1 MNRIFLKLTYEKIHN
16 SQGSDPVLRTIVE
29 TSLIFKEGVRYK
41 IYENKEKNCYE
52 VETEIPNSLS
62 FDKHKEKPFYIGD
75 YFDLANLEN
84 GVKS

>member
-41 IYENKEKNCYE
+41 IYENKEK
-52 VETEIPNSLS
+52 
-62 FDKHKEKPFYIGD
+62 PFYIGD